1 VLKKKVVSNGSAWI
15 DKNYSNPIMLGSG
28 SYGTVLQMDHED
40 YPTKK
45 FAIKFAVNLF
55 RNLPDAKR
63 NLREIL
69 ILRRISHPN
78 IVNIWDIIPPTQLE
92 FNEIAFVMEAEKNTL
107 KSLLHSD
114 TIFTTEIELLHIL
127 YQLLN
132 GLQYLK
138 SNRIIHRDLKPTN
151 ILVTKNMNV
160 KICDFGLG
168 TVIKDDCLELVV
180 SFTENDDTSNRK
192 MTRRLRQNAVTKWFL
207 EILIKFLSLFCVDI
221 RYRAPEVMLTYGS
234 YKYEVDMW
242 SMGCILGEMIRSVE
256 NSHTLT
262 PNCFPSFTKSEGLA
276 LFPGFKYKNYFF
288 STHIYELIN

>member
-1 VLKKKVVSNGSAWI
+1 MESSLPFTLHLDFVDRMKVEVRKEETGEILRSLRKRKAPKGSAWI
-15 DKNYSNPIMLGSG
+15 DKKYSNPIMLGSG

-40 YPTKK
+40 YPTMK

-55 RNLPDAKR
+55 RNLSDAKR

-78 IVNIWDIIPPTQLE
+78 IVKIWDIIPPTQPE

-107 KSLLHSD
+107 KSLMYSE

-138 SNRIIHRDLKPTN
+138 SNRIIHRDLKPAN
-151 ILVTKNMNV
+151 ILVTKDMNV

-168 TVIKDDCLELVV
+168 TVIKDDCLELMA

-192 MTRRLRQNAVTKWFL
+192 MTKRLTQNVVTKWFF
-207 EILIKFLSLFCVDI
+207 IIKFNQVFEFI
-221 RYRAPEVMLTYGS
+221 IM
-234 YKYEVDMW
+234 
-242 SMGCILGEMIRSVE
+242 
-256 NSHTLT
+256 
-262 PNCFPSFTKSEGLA
+262 
-276 LFPGFKYKNYFF
+276 
-288 STHIYELIN
+288 